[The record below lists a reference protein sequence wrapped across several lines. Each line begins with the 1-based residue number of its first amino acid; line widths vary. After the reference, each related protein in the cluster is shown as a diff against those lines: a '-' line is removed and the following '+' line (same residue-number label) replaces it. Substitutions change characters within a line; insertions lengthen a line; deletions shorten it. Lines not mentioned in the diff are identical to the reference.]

1 MNYEDVSRTFEVDRR
16 TGQIFLKTKIDR
28 ELNSSIVMS
37 LIASDKGLP
46 EAKSVGIDINI
57 CVLDIN
63 DNTPVFD
70 SDLPRI
76 LSIQENSMLVNFTL
90 KATDLD
96 FGSNGTMFYYIEED
110 KSNKFIIDPITQ
122 ELNLT
127 TPLDY
132 ESLQTF
138 NLTIISSD
146 YGSPKPNLNKLNL
159 KINVQDQN
167 DNGPRFSPDIVKFLD
182 VTVKSFEEEG
192 LEVLVGHFDAI
203 DKDFSDAFNQV
214 GYRINTVLSRQ
225 LKHNNL
231 PVMDDNRFMN
241 TYSEPLFSFEN
252 GTLTASREILNLTS
266 QNYFLV
272 ELEGYDLDNE
282 VSYLIYKD

>member
-1 MNYEDVSRTFEVDRR
+1 MNYEDVSRNFEVDRR

-28 ELNSSIVMS
+28 EQNSSIVMS
-37 LIASDKGLP
+37 LIASDKGSP

-90 KATDLD
+90 KSTDLD
-96 FGSNGTMFYYIEED
+96 FGSNGTIFYYIEED

-122 ELNLT
+122 KLNLT

-182 VTVKSFEEEG
+182 VTVRSFEEEDP
-192 LEVLVGHFDAI
+192 EVLVGQFDAT

-241 TYSEPLFSFEN
+241 TYSEPLFNFEN
-252 GTLTASREILNLTS
+252 GTLTVSREILNLTS

-282 VSYLIYKD
+282 VSCRIYRD

>member
-282 VSYLIYKD
+282 VSYLIYGD

>member
-1 MNYEDVSRTFEVDRR
+1 MSRTFEVDRR

-182 VTVKSFEEEG
+182 VTVKSFEEESP
-192 LEVLVGHFDAI
+192 EVLVGHFVAI